1 MDKQL
6 KELGTNARVAKRALE
21 QDLTSLQK
29 QVENVNS
36 AIALL
41 DQLETNLA
49 NIGESN
55 GVPRKNN
62 RSVKTK
68 RVAKPKNQPSYTAML
83 DELVK
88 KGKPFTSRD
97 YAEFCTRYIKKPSK
111 GSMSQALF
119 SRLQAKEIKA
129 AGKTKP
135 TKVGG
140 RTIPLK
146 LYKAA

>member
-6 KELGTNARVAKRALE
+6 KELGTNAKVAKRALE

-29 QVENVNS
+29 QIESVNS

-55 GVPRKNN
+55 GTPRKR
-62 RSVKTK
+62 RSAKSK
-68 RVAKPKNQPSYTAML
+68 KVARPKNQLSYTAML
-83 DELVK
+83 DELAK

-97 YAEFCTRYIKKPSK
+97 YAEFCTRYVKKPSK
-111 GSMSQALF
+111 SSMSQALF
-119 SRLQAKEIKA
+119 SRLQANEIKK